1 MKGVWYKI
9 PGAITDAASL
19 VDIELPVPAP
29 TGRESGA
36 AKGKFVLEGF

>member
-1 MKGVWYKI
+1 MKAVGYRI

-19 VDIELPVPAP
+19 VDIELLAPVP